1 MRYLLITLLCFFAQL
16 GFASA
21 QSRHALVVG
30 IDTYTSVPTLEKAR
44 NDAVSVH
51 EALSKAG
58 FNSDLVVDAD
68 QLQLL
73 RALSDFSSRVRPG
86 DEVIFY
92 FAGHGVEIE
101 GRNYL
106 LPSDIPEA
114 LPGGEFLVTS
124 RALALDNV
132 LDILRSR
139 GARVSMLIID
149 ACRDNPF
156 PRHGTRSL
164 GATRGL
170 GRVEAAPEGTFIL
183 FSAGNGQTAL
193 DRLSDTDPNPNSVFT
208 RILLPRLTEP
218 GLPVHEMSRLVR
230 TEVRQLARTIRHD
243 QFPAVYDQFDGSFE
257 LVASRPEPSPP
268 VVAEAP
274 SVPVQDPCLAIMPIW
289 SILEG
294 SDDIEALRTFS
305 DTYRESCGV
314 LAVLA
319 RNRANMLAS
328 QVSTEVAQVDSLDQP
343 EVEPGKNVQQ
353 ETEQS
358 IEAELETGN
367 GEEKLHLLETEVVL
381 PEPLEQ
387 PALDSVDVA
396 ALPSREIAAPIEP
409 QGSQNDREN
418 QNDRA
423 NQTTEAKAMELKDVA
438 LSQDELNHIRVALAQ
453 IARKNDRVVF
463 RSIRN
468 SQIFDDFERAEIAKF
483 NAREFYR
490 DREASPEEMAAL
502 SRDTADALL
511 NRPLDPVVPWIPGRR
526 DIVKER
532 DWSSYNYCS
541 TPSCS
546 YENFCEVSSVA
557 RNVSTRFIA
566 VLPEIRLSIARRFG
580 DRDVEEGIQWE
591 LAIPHQFRSS
601 TDLRASVDGQEA
613 TVFRSGHGVFGPSLI
628 PADSEALIRQM
639 IRGSRLELR
648 GTNAL
653 NGEAK
658 RIEYSLMG
666 FTASLRRAAE
676 LCNRPEILP

>member
-1 MRYLLITLLCFFAQL
+1 MRFLLITLLCFFAQL

-21 QSRHALVVG
+21 HSRHALVIG

-51 EALSKAG
+51 EALSKVG

-156 PRHGTRSL
+156 PRQGTRSL

-230 TEVRQLARTIRHD
+230 TEVRQLARTIGHD

-257 LVASRPEPSPP
+257 LVALRPELSPP
-268 VVAEAP
+268 VVVEVP
-274 SVPVQDPCLAIMPIW
+274 SVTVQDPCLAIMPIW

-294 SDDIEALRTFS
+294 SNDIEALRTFS
-305 DTYRESCGV
+305 ETYQDSCGV

-319 RNRANMLAS
+319 RNRANMLAL
-328 QVSTEVAQVDSLDQP
+328 QVSTEVAQVDTLDQP
-343 EVEPGKNVQQ
+343 EVESGGNVQQ

-358 IEAELETGN
+358 IETVLESGIS
-367 GEEKLHLLETEVVL
+367 EEKIHSPEPEVVL
-381 PEPLEQ
+381 PAPSEQ
-387 PALDSVDVA
+387 PPLDSVDVA

-409 QGSQNDREN
+409 QVVPI
-418 QNDRA
+418 DRA
-423 NQTTEAKAMELKDVA
+423 NQASATKTIGLKDVA

-483 NAREFYR
+483 NAREIYR
-490 DREASPEEMAAL
+490 DRETNPEEMAAL

-511 NRPLDPVVPWIPGRR
+511 ARPLDPVVPWIPGRR
-526 DIVKER
+526 DIVKAR

-580 DRDVEEGIQWE
+580 DRNVEEGIQWE

>member
-1 MRYLLITLLCFFAQL
+1 MRYLMITLLCFFAQL

-21 QSRHALVVG
+21 QSRHALVIG

-156 PRHGTRSL
+156 PRQGTRSL

-230 TEVRQLARTIRHD
+230 TEVRQLARTIGHD

-257 LVASRPEPSPP
+257 LVALRPEPSPP
-268 VVAEAP
+268 VVVEVP
-274 SVPVQDPCLAIMPIW
+274 SVPAQDPCLAIMPIW

-294 SDDIEALRTFS
+294 SDDKEALRTFS
-305 DTYRESCGV
+305 DTYQDSCGV

-328 QVSTEVAQVDSLDQP
+328 QVSTEVSQVDSLDQP
-343 EVEPGKNVQQ
+343 EVEPGDNVQQ

-358 IEAELETGN
+358 IETELESGIS
-367 GEEKLHLLETEVVL
+367 EEKTHSPETEVVL
-381 PEPLEQ
+381 PAPSEEP
-387 PALDSVDVA
+387 PLDSVDIA

-409 QGSQNDREN
+409 QVVPI
-418 QNDRA
+418 DRA
-423 NQTTEAKAMELKDVA
+423 NQASATKTIGLKDVA

-483 NAREFYR
+483 NAREVYR
-490 DREASPEEMAAL
+490 DREANPEEMAAL

-526 DIVKER
+526 DIVKAR

-580 DRDVEEGIQWE
+580 DRDVEKGIQWE

>member
-21 QSRHALVVG
+21 QSRHALVIG

-51 EALSKAG
+51 EVLSKAG

-156 PRHGTRSL
+156 PRQGTRSL

-208 RILLPRLTEP
+208 RILLPRLIEP

-230 TEVRQLARTIRHD
+230 TEVRQLARTIGHD

-257 LVASRPEPSPP
+257 LVALRPKPSHP

-294 SDDIEALRTFS
+294 SNDIEALRTFS
-305 DTYRESCGV
+305 DTYQESCGV

-328 QVSTEVAQVDSLDQP
+328 LVSSEVAQVDSIDQP
-343 EVEPGKNVQQ
+343 EVEPDKNAQDEPEQ
-353 ETEQS
+353 NIETG
-358 IEAELETGN
+358 LEIGN
-367 GEEKLHLLETEVVL
+367 GEEKTNSLETEVVL

-387 PALDSVDVA
+387 PALDSVEVA

-409 QGSQNDREN
+409 QIAQNDREN
-418 QNDRA
+418 QTFETKSMD
-423 NQTTEAKAMELKDVA
+423 LKDVA

-483 NAREFYR
+483 NAREVYQ
-490 DREASPEEMAAL
+490 DREASPEEMAAV

-511 NRPLDPVVPWIPGRR
+511 SRRLDPIIPWIPGRR
-526 DIVKER
+526 DIIKER
-532 DWSSYNYCS
+532 DWSSYHYCS

-546 YENFCEVSSVA
+546 YENFCEISSVA
-557 RNVSTRFIA
+557 RNVSTQFIA
-566 VLPEIRLSIARRFG
+566 VLPEIRLSIDRRFG
-580 DRDVEEGIQWE
+580 PRDFTLVRIDENIRWE

-613 TVFRSGHGVFGPSLI
+613 TVFRSGHGVSGPSLI
-628 PADSEALIRQM
+628 PADSEDLIRQM